1 MVIFDV
7 SDRHGAVCLSV
18 SVTCAVVPCALSPL
32 CPCIP
37 EAVDAFFFIII
48 IILSFFIFPF
58 WLFCWFFF
66 LFCFGLVWFLFWSH
80 PCCSLSVLPTACRSA
95 AGHPQ
100 PWDNS
105 ASSKTKPTSNK
116 QQNPTSPNS
125 FVPAAQGA
133 ASSSSSS
140 FPQQSTGDCRA
151 AWGRRHSH
159 IPIHTRSSVHSRAQ
173 RIHRTLLLCSTPA
186 VHAVHAS
193 TSRAG

>member
-66 LFCFGLVWFLFWSH
+66 LFCFGLVFVLVSSLLF
-80 PCCSLSVLPTACRSA
+80 SLCAPHCMPLRRGA
-95 AGHPQ
+95 
-100 PWDNS
+100 
-105 ASSKTKPTSNK
+105 
-116 QQNPTSPNS
+116 
-125 FVPAAQGA
+125 PAALGQL
-133 ASSSSSS
+133 S
-140 FPQQSTGDCRA
+140 QQ
-151 AWGRRHSH
+151 
-159 IPIHTRSSVHSRAQ
+159 
-173 RIHRTLLLCSTPA
+173 
-186 VHAVHAS
+186 
-193 TSRAG
+193 